1 LTDAPWFTI
10 RMATGQ
16 LWLFPPPRTLGE
28 RFGEKFFRELPE
40 QPGVYFF
47 CGAEAGV
54 LYVGKAKNLRRRLSS
69 YRVSNP
75 ERLARRVIRLLNQVT
90 RIEYDLCVSER
101 AAWQRE
107 ELLIAVLSPKYNR
120 AGKIWPRKLLH
131 DDDVF
136 TYNRIVPELEP
147 SRLTPLAATK
157 LTLIGGDEHGS
168 EEKKESW

>member
-1 LTDAPWFTI
+1 
-10 RMATGQ
+10 MAAGQ

-54 LYVGKAKNLRRRLSS
+54 LYVGKAKNLRRRLAS

-90 RIEYDLCVSER
+90 RIEYDVCASER

-131 DDDVF
+131 HEDVL
-136 TYNRIVPELEP
+136 TYNRTVPELEHSHLAP
-147 SRLTPLAATK
+147 RAATK
-157 LTLIGGDEHGS
+157 LTRIGGDEHGS
-168 EEKKESW
+168 EEKKESR